1 MSTQS
6 IKEKILYGKS
16 LGMDE
21 AIDAFLYQEAN
32 HFGFTLQQVIASHMS
47 HGGLN
52 STWYLS

>member
-1 MSTQS
+1 
-6 IKEKILYGKS
+6 
-16 LGMDE
+16 MDE